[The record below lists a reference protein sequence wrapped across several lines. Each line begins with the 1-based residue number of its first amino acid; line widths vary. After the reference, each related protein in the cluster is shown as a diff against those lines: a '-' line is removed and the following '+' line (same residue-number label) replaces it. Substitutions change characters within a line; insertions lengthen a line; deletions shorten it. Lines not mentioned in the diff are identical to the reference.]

1 MKRLFKLVIVLL
13 SLFVFV
19 SCDGKTPTATPT
31 PEFVDY
37 VSQVKLTKDFVGKDY
52 VKDGIGEVTL
62 YNPVDGDTIHVKDKA
77 GNVLKLRFFG
87 VDTPESTAQV
97 EAWGV
102 AASNFTKNI
111 VKNCKS
117 IVIMTDDGLAGSNTM
132 DTYERYLC
140 WVWYKMDDNSDY
152 RLLNLELVQVGYSR
166 SKNADVINFREELI
180 AAADQ
185 ARKAGIKIWGET
197 DPNYCYTEAKELTLK
212 AIVEDI
218 NDKGTNSKYYLQK
231 VIFTAQVVGISQ
243 QSTYYLNYT
252 DPETGEVYGIQ
263 AYHRDSQTGYM
274 KIGVTVR
281 LSGTLTYYETG
292 QVFQITDIVDK
303 LLTSKVDNIKVI
315 EEAKPIE
322 PTLITGADIDTN
334 DKNLKFN
341 VVKLEGLKV
350 TNVYTTTADTSSSK
364 GAMTITCEDAN
375 GDVVTIRTDVL
386 FDKTGKFEVDNDYK
400 VVQSNFEGKTID
412 VVGVIEMYEGNY
424 QVKVVSVNDFVIH

>member
-1 MKRLFKLVIVLL
+1 MKRIFKLLVVLL
-13 SLFVFV
+13 SLFIFV
-19 SCDGKTPTATPT
+19 SCGEKTPTATPT

-37 VSQVKLTKDFVGKDY
+37 VSQVKLTKDFAGKDY
-52 VKDGIGEVTL
+52 VRDGIGEVTI

-97 EAWGV
+97 EPYGV

-111 VKNCKS
+111 VRNCKS
-117 IVIMTDDGLAGSNTM
+117 IVIMTDDGKAGSNTM

-152 RLLNLELVQVGYSR
+152 RLLNLELVQVGYSL
-166 SKNADVINFREELI
+166 SKNSGLINFKDELI
-180 AAADQ
+180 AAATQ
-185 ARKAGIKIWGET
+185 ARTMGLGLWGGD
-197 DPNYCYTEAKELTLK
+197 DPDYCYTEAKELTLK

-218 NDKGTNSKYYLQK
+218 NANGTSSQYYLQK
-231 VIFTAQVVGISQ
+231 VIFTAQVVRVSQ

-274 KIGVTVR
+274 QVGVTVR

-292 QVFQITDIVDK
+292 QVFQITDIVDR

-315 EEAKPIE
+315 EEYKE
-322 PTLITGADIDTN
+322 PVPTVITGADIVTT

-341 VVKLEGLKV
+341 YVKLENLKV
-350 TNVYTTTADTSSSK
+350 TSVYTTTNDSSSSK
-364 GAMTITCEDAN
+364 GAMTLTCEDAN
-375 GDVVTIRTDVL
+375 GNVVTIRTDVL
-386 FDKTGKFEVDNDYK
+386 FDKTGQFTVDNDYK
-400 VVQSNFEGKTID
+400 VVQSNFEGKHIT
-412 VVGVIEMYEGNY
+412 VLGVIEMYEGAY
-424 QVKVVSVNDFVIH
+424 QVKVVSPYDIAIN

>member
-1 MKRLFKLVIVLL
+1 MKRIVRLLVVLL
-13 SLFVFV
+13 SLFIFV
-19 SCDGKTPTATPT
+19 SCGPTATPT
-31 PEFVDY
+31 PEFIDY
-37 VSQVKLTKDFVGKDY
+37 VSQVKLTQDFAGKDF
-52 VKDGIGEVTL
+52 VKDGIGEVSI
-62 YNPVDGDTIHVKDKA
+62 YNPVDGDTIHVLDKN
-77 GNVLKLRFFG
+77 GKVLKLRFYG

-97 EAWGV
+97 DPWGV
-102 AASNFTKNI
+102 PASNFTKNI

-117 IVIMTDDGLAGSNTM
+117 IVIMTDDGKPGSNSM

-152 RLLNLELVQVGYSR
+152 KLLNLELVQVGFSL
-166 SKNADVINFREELI
+166 SKNSGLVSFKDELI
-180 AAADQ
+180 AAATQ
-185 ARKAGIKIWGET
+185 ARTMGLGLWGGD
-197 DPNYCYTEAKELTLK
+197 DPDYCYTEAKELTLK

-218 NDKGTNSKYYLQK
+218 NANGTNSQYYLQK

-274 KIGVTVR
+274 SNIGVTVR

-292 QVFQITDIVDK
+292 QVFQITDIVDR
-303 LLTSKVDNIKVI
+303 LLTSKVDNIKVV
-315 EEAKPIE
+315 EEAKPIQ

-350 TNVYTTTADTSSSK
+350 TSVYTTTNESSSSK
-364 GAMTITCEDAN
+364 GAMTLTCEDAN
-375 GDVVTIRTDVL
+375 GVTVTIRTDVL
-386 FDKTGKFEVDNDYK
+386 FDKTGKFEVDKDYK

>member
-1 MKRLFKLVIVLL
+1 MKRIFKLVIVLL
-13 SLFVFV
+13 SLFIFV
-19 SCDGKTPTATPT
+19 SCSDQPTATPT

-37 VSQVKLTKDFVGKDY
+37 VSQVKLTKDFAGKDY
-52 VKDGIGEVTL
+52 VKDGIGEVTI

-97 EAWGV
+97 EPYGV

-152 RLLNLELVQVGYSR
+152 RLLNLELVQVGYSL
-166 SKNADVINFREELI
+166 SKNAGLINFKDELI
-180 AAADQ
+180 AAATQ
-185 ARKAGIKIWGET
+185 ARTMKLGLWAGD
-197 DPNYCYTEAKELTLK
+197 DPDYCYTEAKELTLK

-218 NDKGTNSKYYLQK
+218 NANGTSSQYYLQK
-231 VIFTAQVVGISQ
+231 VIFTAQVVRISQ

-263 AYHRDSQTGYM
+263 AYHRDSQTGCM
-274 KIGVTVR
+274 QVGVTVR

-292 QVFQITDIVDK
+292 QVFQITDIVDR

-315 EEAKPIE
+315 EEATTPTS
-322 PTLITGADIDTN
+322 TLITGADIDLN
-334 DKNLKFN
+334 DKFLNFNLVELKNLK
-341 VVKLEGLKV
+341 VVSIH
-350 TNVYTTTADTSSSK
+350 TTTNEASSSK
-364 GAMTITCEDAN
+364 GAMTITCEDEN
-375 GDVVTIRTDVL
+375 GVTVVIRTDVL
-386 FDKTGKFEVDNDYK
+386 LDKTGKYEVDKDYK
-400 VVQSNFEGKTID
+400 ILQSNFEGKTLDII
-412 VVGVIEMYEGNY
+412 GVIEKYEGNY
-424 QVKVVSVNDFVIH
+424 QVKVVSGNDIVIH

>member
-1 MKRLFKLVIVLL
+1 MKRIFKLVIVLL
-13 SLFVFV
+13 SLFIFV
-19 SCDGKTPTATPT
+19 SCSDQPTATPT

-37 VSQVKLTKDFVGKDY
+37 VSQVKLTKDFAGKDY
-52 VKDGIGEVTL
+52 VKDGIGEVTI

-97 EAWGV
+97 EPYGV

-152 RLLNLELVQVGYSR
+152 RLLNLELVQVGYSL
-166 SKNADVINFREELI
+166 SKNAGLINFKDELI
-180 AAADQ
+180 AAATQ
-185 ARKAGIKIWGET
+185 ARTMKLGLWAGD
-197 DPNYCYTEAKELTLK
+197 DPDYCYTEAKELTLK

-218 NDKGTNSKYYLQK
+218 NANGTSSQYYLQK
-231 VIFTAQVVGISQ
+231 VIFTAQVVRISQ

-263 AYHRDSQTGYM
+263 AYHRDSQTGCM
-274 KIGVTVR
+274 QVGVTVR

-292 QVFQITDIVDK
+292 QVFQITDIVDR

-315 EEAKPIE
+315 EEATTPTS
-322 PTLITGADIDTN
+322 TLITGADIDLN
-334 DKNLKFN
+334 DKFLNFNLVELKNLK
-341 VVKLEGLKV
+341 VVKII
-350 TNVYTTTADTSSSK
+350 TTTNDASSSK
-364 GAMTITCEDAN
+364 GAMTITCEDEN
-375 GDVVTIRTDVL
+375 GVKVVIRTDVL
-386 FDKTGKFEVDNDYK
+386 LDKTGKYEVDKDYK
-400 VVQSNFEGKTID
+400 ILQSNFEGKTLDII
-412 VVGVIEMYEGNY
+412 GVIEKYEGNY
-424 QVKVVSVNDFVIH
+424 QVKVVSGNDIVIH